1 MKHKALPMKAVA
13 GEKGI
18 YRRGKKYLAKAYVNG
33 VEVSAGTFSTL
44 AEAKKARLLKIASMH
59 RDFERGRPLTY
70 DKNTTFEQWATDW
83 LRRRGTATNS
93 NAYEA
98 STLRAVT
105 THLNK
110 HLLPVFGPHRLHKI
124 TPSVVDA
131 GFELVAIGCSPKYR
145 RNVFQ
150 TLGLILREAF
160 RQRVIAFDPTENLPL
175 PKVRTNQI
183 EVPSPDLVRRVL
195 DEMTSPWKDV
205 ALLAVSSGLR
215 EGELL
220 ALQWTDI
227 DVVRKRIR
235 VNKARDQAG
244 AEKAPKTARSIRHV
258 SVTEETID
266 ALLAYRERTRAERE
280 KALTDAEER
289 LRQDKP
295 PVVYARTMADGS
307 MRTITPAKRSRQRA
321 RNSVRAKKARRLIE
335 FLRAPHWDVYV
346 FAARVMPARKTGRM
360 PVLDARNLLRELH
373 RAAAVVG
380 VKLRF
385 HDLRHVFASVVLQL
399 GGDSALKFVQ
409 KNLGHKKASFTLDV
423 YSHLLPDRAD
433 VFLAPINALF
443 HPGPHNAP
451 HTTERP
457 EETTHEAASISAAIE
472 GYESEPS

>member
-1 MKHKALPMKAVA
+1 MTHKALPMKKVD

-44 AEAKKARLLKIASMH
+44 AEAKKARQLKIAAMH
-59 RDFERGRPLTY
+59 RDFERGRPLKY
-70 DKNTTFEQWATDW
+70 DKNTTFEQWANDW
-83 LRRRGTATNS
+83 LLRRGTPTNS

-105 THLNK
+105 THINK
-110 HLLPVFGPHRLHKI
+110 HLLPVFGLHRLHKI

-131 GFELVAIGCSPKYR
+131 GFELVAVGCSQKYR

-150 TLGLILREAF
+150 TLGRVLREAF
-160 RQRVIAFDPTENLPL
+160 RQRVIPFDPTENLPL
-175 PKVRTNQI
+175 PKVEANQI
-183 EVPSPDLVRRVL
+183 EVPTPDLVLRVI
-195 DEMTSPWKDV
+195 DEMSEPWRDV
-205 ALLAVSSGLR
+205 ARLAVSSGLR
-215 EGELL
+215 QGELL
-220 ALQWTDI
+220 ALKWSDI
-227 DVVRKRIR
+227 DVERKRIR

-244 AEKAPKTARSIRHV
+244 AEKAPKTAKSVRLV
-258 SVTEETID
+258 KVTEETIA
-266 ALLAYRERTRAERE
+266 ALLAYRQRTRAERE
-280 KALTDAEER
+280 GALKGAEER
-289 LRQDKP
+289 LQQDKP
-295 PVVYARTMADGS
+295 PVEYTRKMADGS
-307 MRTITPAKRSRQRA
+307 VRTITPEKRSRQRA

-346 FAARVMPARKTGRM
+346 FPARVMPTRKTERM
-360 PVLDARNLLRELH
+360 PVLEARNLLRELH

-409 KNLGHKKASFTLDV
+409 NSLGHKYASFTLDV

-433 VFLAPINALF
+433 DFLAPIDALF
-443 HPGPHNAP
+443 YAGPHIAP
-451 HTTERP
+451 HTTEP
-457 EETTHEAASISAAIE
+457 AKETIPDAAGTSGAV
-472 GYESEPS
+472 GGDESEPS

>member
-1 MKHKALPMKAVA
+1 MKHKALPMKAVD

-33 VEVSAGTFSTL
+33 VEVSAGTFTTL
-44 AEAKKARLLKIASMH
+44 AEAKKARQLKTAAMH
-59 RDFERGRPLTY
+59 RDFERGRPLKY
-70 DKNTTFEQWATDW
+70 DKNTTFEQWANDW
-83 LRRRGTATNS
+83 LQRRGTATNS

-105 THLNK
+105 THLK
-110 HLLPVFGPHRLHKI
+110 RHLLPVFGPHRLHKI
-124 TPSVVDA
+124 TPPVVDA
-131 GFELVAIGCSPKYR
+131 GFELVAVGCSAKYR

-150 TLGLILREAF
+150 TLGLVLREAF

-175 PKVRTNQI
+175 PKVDANQI
-183 EVPSPDLVRRVL
+183 EVPTPDLVRRVI
-195 DEMTSPWKDV
+195 DEMTPPWRDV

-215 EGELL
+215 QGELL
-220 ALQWTDI
+220 ALQWSDI
-227 DVVRKRIR
+227 DVEQKRIR

-244 AEKAPKTARSIRHV
+244 AEKAPKTAK
-258 SVTEETID
+258 SVRLVKVNEETIED
-266 ALLAYRERTRAERE
+266 LLAYRERTRAARE

-289 LRQDKP
+289 LQQDKP
-295 PVVYARTMADGS
+295 PVEYTRRMADGS
-307 MRTITPAKRSRQRA
+307 MRTITPEKRSRQRA
-321 RNSVRAKKARRLIE
+321 RNSVRAKKARRPIE

-346 FAARVMPARKTGRM
+346 FPARVMPKRKTGRM
-360 PVLDARNLLRELH
+360 PVLEARNLLRELH

-443 HPGPHNAP
+443 HAGPAITDHPDGTGGAQVG
-451 HTTERP
+451 TSTAITEAERIAHK
-457 EETTHEAASISAAIE
+457 ER
-472 GYESEPS
+472 